1 MGSVAVLID
10 VYSGIV
16 RVESHQ
22 DSSIEACAHRTG
34 CGILK
39 RYGAILAAC
48 HRKIYF
54 ESAKVAKIPD
64 ISALTGKKE
73 KTFKIMK

>member
-48 HRKIYF
+48 HRKCRFQNCRILRCGIV
-54 ESAKVAKIPD
+54 SARLSVASKP
-64 ISALTGKKE
+64 ST
-73 KTFKIMK
+73 